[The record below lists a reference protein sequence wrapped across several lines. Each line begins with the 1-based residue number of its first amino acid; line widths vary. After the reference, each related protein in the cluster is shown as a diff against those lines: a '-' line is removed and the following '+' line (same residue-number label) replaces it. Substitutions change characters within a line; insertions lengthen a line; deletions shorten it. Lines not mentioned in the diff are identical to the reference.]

1 MARLVWMEEQLPLPG
16 SALHVRILP
25 GEGPALLLF
34 HGLGVDGTVW
44 QGVARRLTP
53 AFTLIAPDLRGHGAS
68 DHPAAGY
75 TAEDYAA
82 DAAALV
88 ERLVPR
94 FGQLAVLGHSL
105 GAVSA
110 LGAAIRRP
118 DGVGH
123 LILSDPPGDATPL
136 GPYLAAVL
144 AAKQEGEAALR
155 SVVRRYQPELGD
167 LIGDVQVAMWQRTA
181 DGVLRA
187 ILDEPAQVFG
197 VDAWYDRVA
206 APTLLLAAD
215 HTLDARLRPERA
227 AVLLQRLRQGTF
239 VEVQGAGHVIHA
251 QQPAEF
257 ARLVREF
264 MRA

>member
-1 MARLVWMEEQLPLPG
+1 MARLIWTEEQVQLPDV
-16 SALHVRILP
+16 ALHVRTLP

-68 DHPAAGY
+68 DHPSDGY
-75 TAEDYAA
+75 TADAYAA
-82 DAAALV
+82 DAASLV
-88 ERLVPR
+88 EHLLPR
-94 FGQLAVLGHSL
+94 YGPLAVLGHSL

-110 LGAAIRRP
+110 LGAAVRRP
-118 DGVGH
+118 DGVSH

-144 AAKQEGEAALR
+144 AAKHDGEAALR
-155 SVVRRYQPELGD
+155 AAVRQYQPELGE

-187 ILDEPAQVFG
+187 ILDQSAQVFG

-227 AVLLQRLRQGTF
+227 AALLQRLRRGTF
-239 VEVQGAGHVIHA
+239 VEVRGAGHVIHA

-264 MRA
+264 VRA